1 MKERFYIINQVVPD
15 LFATWQVLVV
25 SGELNLAGGEDDE
38 AKASLISHVLCQH
51 LLLKLVR
58 TLYLKAGLGII
69 SVDTGSMQDV
79 CGVVYE
85 ALAAAHR
92 GIVDGAFCY
101 CYYSCWVVSLG

>member
-1 MKERFYIINQVVPD
+1 MLWDLRSGSSSFLQVQLFKYMKERFYIINQVVPD

-69 SVDTGSMQDV
+69 SVDTPPQI
-79 CGVVYE
+79 
-85 ALAAAHR
+85 A
-92 GIVDGAFCY
+92 
-101 CYYSCWVVSLG
+101 WVKRSVLWFN